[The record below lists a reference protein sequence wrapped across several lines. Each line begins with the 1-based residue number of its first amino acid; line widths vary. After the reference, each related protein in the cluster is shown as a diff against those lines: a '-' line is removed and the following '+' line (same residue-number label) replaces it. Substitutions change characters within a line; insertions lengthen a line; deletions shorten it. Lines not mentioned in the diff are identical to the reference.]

1 RWWRR
6 SLQQR
11 QVLICSFSDNKR
23 PLCALCRQ
31 RAFFYSG
38 GQESRVPSPDSN
50 LLIIQRSMDEI
61 ANIRHEIIAK
71 INIDQVG
78 KVSTRNMPLLDE
90 RLDALS

>member
-1 RWWRR
+1 
-6 SLQQR
+6 
-11 QVLICSFSDNKR
+11 
-23 PLCALCRQ
+23 
-31 RAFFYSG
+31 
-38 GQESRVPSPDSN
+38 
-50 LLIIQRSMDEI
+50 MDEI